1 MMRAFILLLALT
13 LLLATPARLAADPI
27 AHREPSRHDTAQ
39 IFIATVTAYSS
50 TDADC
55 GKHDGITATGS
66 KAGPGT
72 IASDWCTLPPGTRL
86 EIPGYGPGVV
96 ADRGEA
102 IQGDK
107 LDVWYPT
114 ETDAIRFGK
123 QRMKVRILQ

>member
-1 MMRAFILLLALT
+1 MRALFLLLALT

-27 AHREPSRHDTAQ
+27 THREPSRHDTAQ

-55 GKHDGITATGS
+55 GKHDGITATMT

-72 IASDWCTLPPGTRL
+72 VASDWRTLPPGTRL

-107 LDVWYPT
+107 LDVWMHD
-114 ETDAIRFGK
+114 EKAARLWG
-123 QRMKVRILQ
+123 RRKVEVRVIQ